1 MSEDR
6 SLGRLRGLAVRVRGK
21 LVAPVSALAKLFE
34 QQAAS
39 EFGLQAEL
47 VVRYAKVA
55 AWFGV
60 AGFVVG
66 LLALVVAV
74 ALTFMVL

>member
-6 SLGRLRGLAVRVRGK
+6 SSGRLRGLAVRVRGK
-21 LVAPVSALAKLFE
+21 LVAPVSALAKLFG

-39 EFGLQAEL
+39 EFGPQVER
-47 VVRYAKVA
+47 VVRYAKMA

-66 LLALVVAV
+66 FLALMVAV
-74 ALTFMVL
+74 VLSFMTL